1 MNNLGRSVRLFLVD
15 GKSTGLI
22 TAEIMNWTGHVLTGP
37 RVELPKFLTRPE
49 VSRTGVYL
57 LYGQDPVNADAVMLY
72 IGESDNVGVRLKQHN
87 QEGKKDYWERTCVIT
102 SKDQNITKAH
112 ARYLEARLISIA
124 TAAGRAKLDN
134 GTTPPLVALPE
145 ADQSDMEYFIDQ
157 IRLVL
162 PVLGLEFFRESPKP
176 STDSD
181 SSSAVSTNLEA
192 GPLFELTHKKS
203 GACANAREI
212 DGEFV
217 VLKGAQVVSHWQ
229 QASSVG
235 IGYAKLHDKLR
246 ETGIL
251 QGEPN
256 APLATL
262 TQDVAFSSPSA
273 AAAVVSGRRANGR
286 VDWRLAGTQ
295 TSYAAWQEQ
304 QIESTVRQTTTPT
317 EAEIDVYD
325 INHAGEVA
333 L

>member
-112 ARYLEARLISIA
+112 ARYLEARLIGIA
-124 TAAGRAKLDN
+124 KAAGRALVDN
-134 GTTPPLVALPE
+134 GTTPPPVALPE

-176 STDSD
+176 STDSG
-181 SSSAVSTNLEA
+181 STTTVSDPLEA
-192 GPLFELTHKKS
+192 GPLFELSHKKS
-203 GACANAREI
+203 GACAKAREI

-217 VLKGAQVVSHWQ
+217 VLKGAKVVSQWK
-229 QASSVG
+229 QASTAG
-235 IGYAKLHDKLR
+235 MGYAKLHDKLR
-246 ETGIL
+246 ESGIL
-251 QGEPN
+251 QGDPSTS
-256 APLATL
+256 LATL

-273 AAAVVSGRRANGR
+273 AAAVVQGRSANGR
-286 VDWRLAGTQ
+286 LDWRLAGTQ
-295 TSYAAWQEQ
+295 TNYAAWQDQ
-304 QIESTVRQTTTPT
+304 QIESTVHPTPPPPQP
-317 EAEIDVYD
+317 EA
-325 INHAGEVA
+325 AT
-333 L
+333 